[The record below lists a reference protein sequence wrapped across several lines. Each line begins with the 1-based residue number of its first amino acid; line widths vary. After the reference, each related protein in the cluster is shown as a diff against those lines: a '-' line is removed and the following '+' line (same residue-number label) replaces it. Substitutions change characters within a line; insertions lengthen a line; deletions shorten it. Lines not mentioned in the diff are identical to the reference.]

1 MACGVHLQ
9 LTTQS
14 LVRTVLTKLSLG
26 AVTCVMIV
34 ACSSDH
40 PTAPP
45 VADKACGA
53 GGVVSLAVN
62 QATTID
68 CSAGTVVDLAGAGAH
83 YLIVPQFAASHVPKT
98 AIAFNLGAQNSSL
111 TADIASSP
119 SASLA
124 GAAGDVPNG
133 DDAGPLARAIAFSPQ
148 RGMQAPGARQA
159 VFDVALRE
167 RARAAIGSGQ
177 WSHRAPSLAQ
187 RSPQATLPAAG
198 SIRQFAVVSTFDVNN
213 PTYKTVGARLAYVGN
228 NVLVYID
235 TLSPTNGFTPDQ
247 LTAFSQLFDQ
257 TLYPIDIAAFGS
269 PSDIDGNQR
278 VIMLLTPVVN
288 ALVTK
293 TECETGG
300 YVGGFFDGFDLVSA
314 SVNSNK
320 GEVFY
325 GVVPDPSASVSCA
338 HTVSQLLDVVPA
350 TFLHELQHLIS
361 FSQHVVINNSNAEE
375 GWLDEGLSLVA
386 EELGSMYYEQKY
398 PAPNGRTNPAQLF
411 PDSAEGF
418 IIGALGDSYTYLERT
433 DTATATLHSDADGG
447 LAWRGSDWL
456 LMHWLGDQKGAGFYQ
471 KLEHNTATGVAN
483 IESSAGEPFPGLFG
497 DFSLSLWTDSIV
509 GQPRTAVP
517 PRNRFVTRNLRVLYQ
532 AYYNAGGG
540 PRPYPVVPTSL
551 SVGNTASGKM
561 PPGTMMFYRV
571 DAPGSIRVK
580 FSPPSGTFAA
590 NLHPQ
595 LSIYRLPQ

>member
-1 MACGVHLQ
+1 MVQ
-9 LTTQS
+9 
-14 LVRTVLTKLSLG
+14 
-26 AVTCVMIV
+26 
-34 ACSSDH
+34 
-40 PTAPP
+40 
-45 VADKACGA
+45 
-53 GGVVSLAVN
+53 LAVN
-62 QATTID
+62 QSATLG
-68 CSAGTVVDLAGAGAH
+68 CGPGTTVDLAGGDAH
-83 YLIVPQFAASHVPKT
+83 YLIVPQFATSHV
-98 AIAFNLGAQNSSL
+98 ANAQVPFTLQAQGSAN
-111 TADIASSP
+111 AGIASPVAP
-119 SASLA
+119 SAEVLA
-124 GAAGDVPNG
+124 
-133 DDAGPLARAIAFSPQ
+133 DAGGDHRALSFAPAPAEQ
-148 RGMQAPGARQA
+148 LPGARQA
-159 VFDVALRE
+159 AFDAALRR
-167 RARAAIGSGQ
+167 RARDAISSGG
-177 WSHRAPSLAQ
+177 WSHAVPAAALRSAPAK
-187 RSPQATLPAAG
+187 LPAAG
-198 SIRQFAVVSTFDVNN
+198 SLRQFAVVSSFDSKN
-213 PTYKTVGARLAYVGN
+213 PTFATVAARLAYVGS
-228 NVLVYID
+228 NVLVYVD

-293 TECETGG
+293 ADCQTGG
-300 YVGGFFDGFDLVSA
+300 YVGGFFDGFDLVSG

-361 FSQHVVINNSNAEE
+361 FSQHVVINRGDAEE
-375 GWLDEGLSLVA
+375 GWLDEGMSLVA

-418 IIGALGDSYTYLERT
+418 IIGALGDSYKYLTRT
-433 DTATATLHSDADGG
+433 DTATATLHTDADGG

-456 LMHWLGDQKGAGFYQ
+456 LLRWLGDQKGGDFY
-471 KLEHNTATGVAN
+471 KRLEHNTATGVAN
-483 IESSAGEPFPGLFG
+483 IEAAAGAPFPSLFG

-509 GQPRTAVP
+509 GQPRSSVP
-517 PRNRFVTRNLRVLYQ
+517 PRNRFVTRNLRQLYQ
-532 AYYNAGGG
+532 AWYNAGGG
-540 PRPYPVVPTSL
+540 PTPYPVQPATL
-551 SVGNTASGKM
+551 AIGNTATASM
-561 PPGTMMFYRV
+561 LPGTMMFYRL
-571 DAPGSIRVK
+571 DATSSGAVRVK
-580 FSPPSGTFAA
+580 FAPSSGSFAT